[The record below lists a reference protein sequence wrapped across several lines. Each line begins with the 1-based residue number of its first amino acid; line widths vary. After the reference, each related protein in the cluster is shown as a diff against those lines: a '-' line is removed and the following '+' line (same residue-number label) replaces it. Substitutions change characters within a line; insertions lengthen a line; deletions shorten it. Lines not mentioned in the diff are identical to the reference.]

1 MLKREERE
9 VKGRVF
15 AAFGTP
21 PELGNISEDSA
32 SLLRLFRAP
41 LLLRQHCGYNLV
53 LFIPSRMSKYFQPS
67 PALLFPLIFSLFFF
81 SSLSV
86 CAILSS
92 IESTLVCNVLSR
104 TNGDVFVPR
113 QPTILTHSNRLSDPT
128 AMERLRSFVAVYF
141 FCRMFINESKIIF
154 DHRYIEHMFKNLRT
168 T

>member
-41 LLLRQHCGYNLV
+41 LPLRQHCGYNLV

-67 PALLFPLIFSLFFF
+67 PNLPFPLTPPSPFPPSLLLALAG
-81 SSLSV
+81 SLARSLALSL

-92 IESTLVCNVLSR
+92 TEL
-104 TNGDVFVPR
+104 
-113 QPTILTHSNRLSDPT
+113 ILAATFYLALMVMYSCHDNP
-128 AMERLRSFVAVYF
+128 
-141 FCRMFINESKIIF
+141 
-154 DHRYIEHMFKNLRT
+154 
-168 T
+168 

>member
-1 MLKREERE
+1 MRREGEGRGTRANVVLKREERE

-41 LLLRQHCGYNLV
+41 LPLRQHCGYNLV

-67 PALLFPLIFSLFFF
+67 PNLPFPLTLLPPSPPLSFSL
-81 SSLSV
+81 SLARPLALSL

-92 IESTLVCNVLSR
+92 TEL
-104 TNGDVFVPR
+104 
-113 QPTILTHSNRLSDPT
+113 ILAATFYLALMVMYSCHDNP
-128 AMERLRSFVAVYF
+128 
-141 FCRMFINESKIIF
+141 
-154 DHRYIEHMFKNLRT
+154 
-168 T
+168 